1 MKFNG
6 ELKFPELDHPGVP
19 VQFVVDEDQAEIV
32 VDGESLGRWSLY
44 DVHAKRLVSSAFLVD
59 LDGTE
64 VTFVAA
70 DPIDFAYRG
79 VEHMAETWAKIKS
92 RRPGSRS
99 IAVRKSRKGLIPSRI
114 EDLRHAMES
123 NLEST
128 GPRAIAGETSM
139 PGTASQAA
147 SVEAEHFETDWDRR
161 DTDASIPVVGAVS
174 PVEAAPAPGES
185 VSAPEPVFSPEIEE
199 ERRRLAEERAQ
210 LEKERQAAEQR
221 EANLLEAYRLE
232 MQRLEAEREELRRQ
246 TEAAGLAAEQAA
258 LERERTEQ
266 RAAQLEAAERAAQ
279 QRAAEEARIAAE
291 EEARRAAEERAAE
304 EARIEAEAR
313 AAEEKRIAAE
323 KEAQAEAEA
332 RAAEEARIA
341 AEERAQREAERAA
354 ADEARIAAEEQA
366 QREAEARATEEARIE
381 AEEHARRQE
390 EEAERREVA
399 EREAAAAA
407 AEPRVV
413 DLNDLEDGAP
423 SVSPT
428 PQPVLAD
435 AKDKGGLMGAV
446 KAAFR
451 GGSKDH
457 VHQFV
462 EAPGG
467 IGITRYVCEEC
478 AYVSISVGS

>member
-1 MKFNG
+1 MKFDG

-19 VQFVVDEDQAEIV
+19 VQFVLDEDQVEIV

-44 DVHAKRLVSSAFLVD
+44 DVHAKRLISSAFLVD

-99 IAVRKSRKGLIPSRI
+99 IAVRKSRKGLVPSRI
-114 EDLRHAMES
+114 GDLRQAMES
-123 NLEST
+123 NLETT
-128 GPRAIAGETSM
+128 GPRPIAGEYSM
-139 PGTASQAA
+139 PTTVAEPEATEYE
-147 SVEAEHFETDWDRR
+147 SVETDWDRR
-161 DTDASIPVVGAVS
+161 DGPASIPVVGAA
-174 PVEAAPAPGES
+174 AAPDVTEDQVES
-185 VSAPEPVFSPEIEE
+185 VFAPEPVVNPELEE

-210 LEKERQAAEQR
+210 LEAERQAAEQR
-221 EANLLEAYRLE
+221 EANLLEAYRIE

-258 LERERTEQ
+258 LDRQRSEQ
-266 RAAQLEAAERAAQ
+266 RAAQMEAAERAAQ

-291 EEARRAAEERAAE
+291 QEARRAAEERAAE

-313 AAEEKRIAAE
+313 AAEE
-323 KEAQAEAEA
+323 
-332 RAAEEARIA
+332 
-341 AEERAQREAERAA
+341 
-354 ADEARIAAEEQA
+354 ARIAAEEQA
-366 QREAEARATEEARIE
+366 QREADERAAEEARIADEERAQRE
-381 AEEHARRQE
+381 AEELAAEEARIAAEEQAAEELARRE
-390 EEAERREVA
+390 AEEAAHRELEEREA
-399 EREAAAAA
+399 REAAAVAT
-407 AEPRVV
+407 PRVL
-413 DLNDLEDGAP
+413 DLNDFEDARSGSNR
-423 SVSPT
+423 SVSAGQT
-428 PQPVLAD
+428 PEPVLAN

-446 KAAFR
+446 KAAFK

-478 AYVSISVGS
+478 AYVSISVGR